1 MLSENLNNKTMQK
14 ITNLLV
20 AFLAVLFISCSDDE
34 KKYSPEFASVFS
46 SDVLLSVT
54 DEAGNDL
61 LADKDM
67 ANNVSIYGVLSKKN
81 KNYKVEKKSLD
92 TQKIES
98 TDGIDIVP
106 QNFQTGKPF
115 NYIAFT
121 ADLPNSADMEF
132 HDFGDNIFGYGTS
145 TMIVSV
151 KGRRIKLLCHYKE
164 NIRLSNGEIFYGN
177 CSLNLREIEID
188 GKYYNA
194 KYYPGD
200 LVLCL
205 TLSGNTL
212 KVDTK

>member
-1 MLSENLNNKTMQK
+1 MQK
-14 ITNLLV
+14 ITILFLTVLTVLLS
-20 AFLAVLFISCSDDE
+20 SCSDDE
-34 KKYSPEFASVFS
+34 KKYSPQLASVFS
-46 SDVLLSVT
+46 CGVLLSVT

-67 ANNVSIYGVLSKKN
+67 ANNVSVYGVLSKEN
-81 KNYKVEKKSLD
+81 ENFKVKTLSLD
-92 TQKIES
+92 AQKIES
-98 TDGIDIVP
+98 TDWIDLVP
-106 QNFQTGKPF
+106 QNFHIGKPF
-115 NYIAFT
+115 NYISFG
-121 ADLPNSADMEF
+121 ADLPNSDDMEY

-151 KGRRIKLLCHYKE
+151 KGRKIKLLCHYKE
-164 NIRLSNGEIFYGN
+164 NIRLDNGEMFYGN
-177 CSLNLREIEID
+177 SSLTLREIEID

-212 KVDTK
+212 QVDTK

>member
-1 MLSENLNNKTMQK
+1 MQK

-67 ANNVSIYGVLSKKN
+67 ENNVSIYGGLSKRN
-81 KNYKVEKKSLD
+81 IGFDMKSLSLD
-92 TQKIES
+92 AQKIES

-106 QNFQTGKPF
+106 QNFHIGKPF
-115 NYIAFT
+115 NYISFG